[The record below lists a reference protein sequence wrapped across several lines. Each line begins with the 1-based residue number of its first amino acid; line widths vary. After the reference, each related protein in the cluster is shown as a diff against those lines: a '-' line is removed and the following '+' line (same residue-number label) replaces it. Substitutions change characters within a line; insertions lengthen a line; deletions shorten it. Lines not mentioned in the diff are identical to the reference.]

1 MFKTK
6 NAVRVFLGTGPLL
19 KPCKWLQLQMAANKQ
34 PLYEHL
40 HWDIRDKSLAAH
52 FYGK

>member
-1 MFKTK
+1 M
-6 NAVRVFLGTGPLL
+6 LL
-19 KPCKWLQLQMAANKQ
+19 KQLQMAANKQ